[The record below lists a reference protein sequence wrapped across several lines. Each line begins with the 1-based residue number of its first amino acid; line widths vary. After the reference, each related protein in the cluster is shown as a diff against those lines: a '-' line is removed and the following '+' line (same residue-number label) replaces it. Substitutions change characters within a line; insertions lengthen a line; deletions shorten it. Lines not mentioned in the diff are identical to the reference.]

1 MSKQFNSIKI
11 CLFTLICLLP
21 IGLKSQIQVSVTTNS
36 PACNGYS
43 NGDATVT
50 ATGGT
55 APYTYA
61 WSNGSNGVSAYSLG
75 AGSYKV
81 SVTDAAAQTAV
92 KDVVV
97 AAPAVLSAI
106 ITAQGGSCSDITSQ
120 VGSATGGTAPYSFI
134 WKNIATNAIIAG
146 ANLTNP
152 VGGSYF
158 LVVTDAKGCSANKV
172 VNIAAPLSVT
182 VKTADAT
189 CGGTCDGTA
198 EAIVTGGALPY
209 TFKWNFENKTTQSI
223 FPLPGGTYTVS
234 VTDAN
239 GCIKIATGTVFEPA
253 ILKANLTSNGVCT
266 NNATATVN
274 PSGGKAPYTV
284 KWSNGA
290 TGVTASLI
298 QGIYFVSVT
307 DAAGCTASER
317 VNVSK
322 ADPIHL
328 MFLKQD
334 PACGIAN
341 GTIEGCIPGGGLG
354 PYTFQWSNG
363 ASTQVINNVGPG
375 TYKLVVTDGAGCKD
389 SSTITITNS
398 TTLAIN
404 TTTTNALCGN
414 NSGSATASVT
424 GGNAPYTYK
433 WSNGA
438 TTQSISN
445 VAAGNY
451 DVVVTDATGCSLTSQ
466 AKVTNSNDFALS
478 LVKTD
483 AACSGVKNGSISA
496 LASVTGAYTYKWSNG
511 ATTSSVSSL
520 DAGTYSVVVTSAAGC
535 SQTST
540 VTVNNITNLTANT
553 TVTNSLCNSSVGGAS
568 VQVTGGTAPYTYKWS
583 NGATTP
589 TITGVAS
596 GNYIVSVSDAVGC
609 TSTTQAN
616 VVNSNGFMVMFGKTD
631 PTCNGVAN
639 GSAVA
644 QLSGGAGNFTYKWS
658 NGAATPTISNVAA
671 GNYTLITTDAAGC
684 KDTSVVSLVN
694 KTSLNLNATAVNTL
708 CNTSVGSV
716 SVNTVTGGT
725 APYTY
730 VWNNNATT
738 QTVNNLPAGTYTAV
752 VTDAIGCK
760 ATTNPLTVVA
770 NGANIVVTPSVSDAT
785 CGAKNGKVQFTF
797 SGGTAPYSV
806 KWSGGTNTDNLAA
819 GSYTYTVTD
828 ATGCEKT
835 QIVNIADKGSVKAA
849 FTTTPTSSNAP
860 KCDSVTYKF
869 NNISTG
875 ATTGATYK
883 WLFSNNATSI
893 AQTADITFGGT
904 VGDTR
909 LIVTSADG
917 CSDTSKQA
925 FNLNVLKVDVPD
937 TAKTCVNSDVSV
949 LAKNNNSAFPVT
961 YKWTPSTIVTA
972 GATTASPTFKPTAAG
987 ATKAYVEISNALGC
1001 TVKDSVIVTAIQK
1014 VAIDTNAITFKQDC
1028 DTRKITFTNSSPIA
1042 DQYRWVFGDPTNP
1055 TAGSTVINP
1064 SYTYGQG
1071 GTSYIVTLIPTMG
1084 CLDTVRKFVPV
1095 RNGVAVSLTASNDS
1109 IVCNANQLAL
1119 KATSNASKIEW
1130 STSSTFTPATVGANF
1145 NATPTGRVNTYYVR
1159 ATDVNGCIAT
1169 KTIVVNNFAI
1179 NVTYDKLFNACVGVG
1194 KQISLTNN
1202 TPDVLSVTWTP
1213 ATLIDGSNTVLN
1225 PIIKTNVDGTLNVKI
1240 ANQYNCTLTDNI
1252 AVKAN
1257 SVDASATIDQ
1267 TVIYVDD
1274 QVSLGATPAGT
1285 GYTYKWTPSTDVVTS
1300 TSATTKASP
1309 KVDTKYI
1316 VEVSDLNGCKDT
1328 ASVNVKVLT
1337 PECAEPFVFIPR
1349 AFSPNSD
1356 GINDK
1361 VYVRGEYLKE
1371 VEFAIYNRWGEQVF
1385 FTKSM
1390 EVGWDGTHKGAAV
1403 CPDVYGY
1410 YVKGICKKGET
1421 FFAKGNITVMK

>member
-1 MSKQFNSIKI
+1 MSKQFNSIKF
-11 CLFTLICLLP
+11 CLFTLISLLP
-21 IGLKSQIQVSVTTNS
+21 MGLKSQIQIAVTTNS
-36 PACNGYS
+36 PTCTGYS
-43 NGDATVT
+43 NGDATAT

-61 WSNGSNGVSAYSLG
+61 WSNGSNGASAYSLS
-75 AGSYKV
+75 AGTYKV
-81 SVTDAAAQTAV
+81 SVTDAAARTAV
-92 KDVVV
+92 RDVIVTSPALL
-97 AAPAVLSAI
+97 AAV
-106 ITAQGGSCSDITSQ
+106 ITAQGGVCSENTSQ
-120 VGSATGGTAPYSFI
+120 VGSATGGTAPYTFS
-134 WKNIATNAIIAG
+134 WRNLSTNATTAG

-152 VGGSYF
+152 TAGSYF

-182 VKTADAT
+182 VRAGDAT
-189 CGGTCDGTA
+189 CGGTCDGAA

-209 TFKWNFENKTTQSI
+209 TYKWNFEGKTTQSI

-239 GCIKIATGTVFEPA
+239 GCIKVATGNVFEPPV
-253 ILKANLTSNGVCT
+253 LKANLTSNGVCS
-266 NNATATVN
+266 NNATAKVN
-274 PSGGKAPYTV
+274 PTGGKAPYTV

-290 TGVTASLI
+290 TGTSVNLT
-298 QGIYFVSVT
+298 QGVYFVTVT
-307 DAAGCTASER
+307 DAVGCTAEDR

-322 ADPIHL
+322 ADPINL
-328 MFLKQD
+328 MFLKKD

-354 PYTFQWSNG
+354 PYTFQWNTG
-363 ASTQVINNVGPG
+363 ATTQVLNNVAPG

-398 TTLAIN
+398 TTLVIN
-404 TTTTNALCGN
+404 TTTTTALCGN
-414 NSGSATASVT
+414 SSGSATTTVT
-424 GGNAPYTYK
+424 GGTAPYTYK
-433 WSNGA
+433 WNNGA

-451 DVVVTDATGCSLTSQ
+451 DVIVTDAAGCSITSQ
-466 AKVTNSNDFALS
+466 AKIINSNDFALS

-483 AACSGVKNGSISA
+483 AACNGVKNGSISA
-496 LASVTGAYTYKWSNG
+496 LTSVTGSYNYKWSNG
-511 ATTSSVSSL
+511 ATSSSISSL

-540 VTVNNITNLTANT
+540 VTVNNVTNLTANT
-553 TVTNSLCNSSVGGAS
+553 FVSQSLCNTSAGGAT

-583 NGATTP
+583 NGPITAS
-589 TITGVAS
+589 ITGVPS
-596 GNYIVSVSDAVGC
+596 GNYTVSVSDANGC
-609 TSTTQAN
+609 TTTSQAN
-616 VVNSNGFMVMFGKTD
+616 VTNSNGFMVMFGKTD
-631 PTCNGVAN
+631 PTCNGLAN

-658 NGAATPTISNVAA
+658 NGALTPTLSNVAA

-694 KTSLNLNATAVNTL
+694 KTTLNLTTTVANTL
-708 CNTSVGSV
+708 CNTSTGSV
-716 SVNTVTGGT
+716 AVTTVTGGT

-730 VWNNNATT
+730 SWSNGSTT
-738 QTVNNLPAGTYTAV
+738 QTISNLQVGTYTPT

-760 ATTNPLTVVA
+760 VTTNPLTVVA
-770 NGANIVVTPSVSDAT
+770 NGANIVATPSVSDAT
-785 CGAKNGKVQFTF
+785 CGAKNGKVQFAF
-797 SGGTAPYSV
+797 SGGTAPYNV

-819 GSYTYTVTD
+819 GSYTYTITD

-835 QIVNIADKGSVKAA
+835 QVVNIADKGGVKAA
-849 FTTTPTSSNAP
+849 FTAAPTSSNAP

-869 NNISTG
+869 NNTSTG
-875 ATTGATYK
+875 ATAGATYK
-883 WLFSNNATSI
+883 WLFSNNATST
-893 AQTADITFGGT
+893 AQTADITFGGAA
-904 VGDTR
+904 GDAR
-909 LIVTSADG
+909 LIITSADG
-917 CSDTSKQA
+917 CSDTSKQT

-949 LAKNNNSAFPVT
+949 LAKNNNPAFPVT
-961 YKWTPSTIVTA
+961 YKWTPTTIVTA

-987 ATKAYVEISNALGC
+987 SIRAFVEITNALGC
-1001 TVKDSVIVTAIQK
+1001 TVKDTVIITAIQK
-1014 VAIDTNAITFKQDC
+1014 TAIDTNAITFKQDC
-1028 DTRKITFTNSSPIA
+1028 DTRRVAFTNSSPIA

-1055 TAGSTVINP
+1055 TAGSPLTNP

-1071 GTSYIVTLIPTMG
+1071 GTGYTVTLIPTLG

-1095 RNGVAVSLTASNDS
+1095 RNGVAVSLVASNDS
-1109 IVCNANQLAL
+1109 IVCNPNQLAL

-1130 STSSTFTPATVGANF
+1130 STSSTFTPSTVAANF

-1159 ATDVNGCIAT
+1159 ATDANGCTAT
-1169 KTIVVNNFAI
+1169 KTIVINNFAI
-1179 NVTYDKLFNACVGVG
+1179 NVTYNKLFNACVGVG

-1202 TPDVLSVTWTP
+1202 TPDALSVTWTP
-1213 ATLIDGSNTVLN
+1213 TTLIDGSNTVLN
-1225 PIIKTNVDGTLNVKI
+1225 PIIKTNVDGTLNVRI
-1240 ANQYNCTLTDNI
+1240 TNQYNCTLTDNI

-1257 SVDASATIDQ
+1257 SVDANATIDQ

-1285 GYTYKWTPSTDVVTS
+1285 GFTYKWTPTTDVIAS

-1316 VEVSDLNGCKDT
+1316 VEVTDANGCKDT

-1337 PECAEPFVFIPR
+1337 PDCAEPFVFIPR
-1349 AFSPNSD
+1349 AFSPNGD

-1385 FTKSM
+1385 FTKSQ
-1390 EVGWDGTHKGAAV
+1390 EVGWDGTHKGTAV
-1403 CPDVYGY
+1403 SPDVYGY